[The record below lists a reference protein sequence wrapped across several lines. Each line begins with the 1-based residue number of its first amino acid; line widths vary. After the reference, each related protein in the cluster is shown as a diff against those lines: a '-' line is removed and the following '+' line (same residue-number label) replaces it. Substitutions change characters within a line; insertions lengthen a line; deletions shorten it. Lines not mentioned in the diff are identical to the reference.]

1 MLKNMEKNDFLQW
14 EHSANDPLP
23 HVFALR
29 KRILVEKA
37 TNELL
42 KAEENTPDRRERLFQ
57 DVEVWQVFPVN
68 TFR

>member
-1 MLKNMEKNDFLQW
+1 MIDFDKQ

-42 KAEENTPDRRERLFQ
+42 KAEENTPERRERLFQ
-57 DVEVWQVFPVN
+57 DVEVWQVFPIN